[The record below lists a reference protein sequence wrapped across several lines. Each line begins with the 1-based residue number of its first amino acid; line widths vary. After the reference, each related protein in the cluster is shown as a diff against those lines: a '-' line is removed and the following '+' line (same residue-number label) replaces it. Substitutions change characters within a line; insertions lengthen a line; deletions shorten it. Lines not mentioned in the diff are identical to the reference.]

1 LELLVGAGVAEV
13 TRVVLDEAVQEQE
26 VMVSMTVLWIVMVV
40 AASTFC
46 WTGEGVG
53 VTKVKPVPEEI
64 HLAPLG

>member
-1 LELLVGAGVAEV
+1 
-13 TRVVLDEAVQEQE
+13 LDEAVQEQE